1 MVDFDLTV
9 ASAVIVAAAGRM
21 PAGMIEK
28 SLAESA
34 SAVTASALTEMGTAD
49 KVDVIAAEQEQVTAV
64 DLSHQGVN

>member
-28 SLAESA
+28 LLAESA
-34 SAVTASALTEMGTAD
+34 SAVTASALTAMGTAD

-64 DLSHQGVN
+64 DLSH